1 MMSISDILQLI
12 VLCALIFIPL
22 GYIAR
27 HHMGRI
33 RMAARLL
40 LLKPRYVKPAGT
52 LRRAPLVKADPK
64 HD

>member
-12 VLCALIFIPL
+12 VLCALFFIPL

-27 HHMGRI
+27 HYMGRI
-33 RMAARLL
+33 RMTARLL
-40 LLKPRYVKPAGT
+40 LLKPRHVKPAGT
-52 LRRAPLVKADPK
+52 LRRPPLVKADPK